1 MKLVIVE
8 DDLMVAAVNREF
20 ALKTPELNIV
30 ATFYNGKE
38 ALEFLTKNPIDLLL
52 LDIYMA
58 GYTGLELLKELR
70 RRGNTTE
77 AIIISAANDAEH
89 IEEAFHLGI
98 TDYLIKPFTYARFY
112 EAIKKFL
119 LRRSLQLKGTY
130 TQKELDEIINTIMA
144 TEKDF
149 SEDSCGVLKKG
160 LQQQTL
166 DKIYECLISEKNCGR
181 FMTSEEISAETNFSK
196 MTIRRYL
203 NYLIEQKK
211 AVSRINYS
219 TGGRPSIE
227 YSVLK

>member
-8 DDLMVAAVNREF
+8 DDLMVAAINREF

-30 ATFYNGKE
+30 ATFYNGRE
-38 ALEFLTKNPIDLLL
+38 ALDFLAQNPIDLLL

-70 RRGNTTE
+70 QQGNKTD
-77 AIIISAANDAEH
+77 AIIISAANDADH
-89 IEEAFHLGI
+89 IDEAFHLGI
-98 TDYLIKPFTYARFY
+98 VDYLIKPFTYSRFR
-112 EAIKKFL
+112 EAVQKFL

-130 TQKELDEIINTIMA
+130 TQQDIDKLLDPTA
-144 TEKDF
+144 
-149 SEDSCGVLKKG
+149 DSYGVLRKG

-166 DKIYECLISEKNCGR
+166 DKILECLIAEKNCGR
-181 FMTSEEISAETNFSK
+181 FMTSDEISAETNFSK
-196 MTIRRYL
+196 MTIRRYM

-211 AVSRINYS
+211 AVSRINYF

-227 YSVLK
+227 YAILN

>member
-8 DDLMVAAVNREF
+8 DDLMVAAINREF
-20 ALKTPELNIV
+20 ALKTPGLNVV
-30 ATFYNGKE
+30 ATFYSGRE
-38 ALEFLTKNPIDLLL
+38 ALDFLSQNQTDLIL
-52 LDIYMA
+52 LDIYMS

-70 RRGNTTE
+70 SQGNKTDV
-77 AIIISAANDAEH
+77 IIISAANDAEH

-98 TDYLIKPFTYARFY
+98 VDYLIKPFTYSRFRD
-112 EAIKKFL
+112 AVQKFL

-130 TQKELDEIINTIMA
+130 TQADIDKILDSSS
-144 TEKDF
+144 D
-149 SEDSCGVLKKG
+149 CGGILRKG

-166 DKIYECLISEKNCGR
+166 DRILNCLFSKKNHGQFLTSEKISE
-181 FMTSEEISAETNFSK
+181 ETNFSK
-196 MTIRRYL
+196 MTIRRYM

-227 YSVLK
+227 YAVLDG

>member
-130 TQKELDEIINTIMA
+130 TQKELDEIINMIMA

-149 SEDSCGVLKKG
+149 SDDSCGVLKKG

>member
-8 DDLMVAAVNREF
+8 DDLMVAAINREF
-20 ALKTPELNIV
+20 ALKTPGLNVV
-30 ATFYNGKE
+30 ATFYSGRE
-38 ALEFLTKNPIDLLL
+38 ALDFLSQNQTDLIL
-52 LDIYMA
+52 LDIYMS

-70 RRGNTTE
+70 SQGNKTDV
-77 AIIISAANDAEH
+77 IIISAANDAEH

-98 TDYLIKPFTYARFY
+98 VDYLIKPFTYSRFRD
-112 EAIKKFL
+112 AVQKFL

-130 TQKELDEIINTIMA
+130 TQADIDKILDSS
-144 TEKDF
+144 
-149 SEDSCGVLKKG
+149 SECGGILRKG

-166 DKIYECLISEKNCGR
+166 DRILNCLFSKKNHGQFLTSEKISE
-181 FMTSEEISAETNFSK
+181 ETNFSK
-196 MTIRRYL
+196 MTIRRYM

-227 YSVLK
+227 YAVLDS

>member
-98 TDYLIKPFTYARFY
+98 TDYLIKPFTYSRFY

>member
-8 DDLMVAAVNREF
+8 DDLMVAAINREF
-20 ALKTPELNIV
+20 ALKTPGLNVV
-30 ATFYNGKE
+30 ATFYSGRE
-38 ALEFLTKNPIDLLL
+38 ALDFLSQNQTDLIL
-52 LDIYMA
+52 LDIYMS

-70 RRGNTTE
+70 SQGNKTDV
-77 AIIISAANDAEH
+77 IIISAANDAEH

-98 TDYLIKPFTYARFY
+98 VDYLIKPFTYSRFRD
-112 EAIKKFL
+112 AVQKFL

-130 TQKELDEIINTIMA
+130 TQADIDKILDSSS
-144 TEKDF
+144 D
-149 SEDSCGVLKKG
+149 CGGILRKG

-166 DKIYECLISEKNCGR
+166 DRILNCLFSKKNHGQFLTSEKISE
-181 FMTSEEISAETNFSK
+181 ETNFSK
-196 MTIRRYL
+196 MTIRRYM

-227 YSVLK
+227 YAVLDS

>member
-1 MKLVIVE
+1 MKLVIIE
-8 DDLMVAAVNREF
+8 DDLMVAAINREF
-20 ALKTPELNIV
+20 ALKTPELTIV
-30 ATFYNGKE
+30 ATFYNGRE
-38 ALEFLTKNPIDLLL
+38 ALEFLSKNPIDLLL

-70 RRGNTTE
+70 QSGNMID

-98 TDYLIKPFTYARFY
+98 VDYLIKPFTYSRFR
-112 EAIKKFL
+112 EAVQKFL
-119 LRRSLQLKGTY
+119 LRRSLQLKETY
-130 TQKELDEIINTIMA
+130 TQEDIDKLLDPAAE
-144 TEKDF
+144 
-149 SEDSCGVLKKG
+149 SYCVLRKG

-166 DKIYECLISEKNCGR
+166 DKILECLISEKNCGR
-181 FMTSEEISAETNFSK
+181 FMTSDEISAETNFSK

-211 AVSRINYS
+211 AVSRINYF

-227 YSVLK
+227 YSISK

>member
-8 DDLMVAAVNREF
+8 DDLMVAAINREF

-38 ALEFLTKNPIDLLL
+38 ALEFLGKNPIDLLL
-52 LDIYMA
+52 LDIYMS

-70 RRGNTTE
+70 RQGNTID

-89 IEEAFHLGI
+89 IQEAFHLGI
-98 TDYLIKPFTYARFY
+98 VDYLIKPFTYSRFQ
-112 EAIKKFL
+112 EAVQKFL
-119 LRRSLQLKGTY
+119 LQRSLQLKGTY
-130 TQKELDEIINTIMA
+130 TQEELDKTIA
-144 TEKDF
+144 TMKDF
-149 SEDSCGVLKKG
+149 PGDSVLKKG

-166 DKIYECLISEKNCGR
+166 DRIFECLISEKNSGR
-181 FMTSEEISAETNFSK
+181 FMTSDEISAETNFSK
-196 MTIRRYL
+196 MTIRRYM

-211 AVSRINYS
+211 AASRINYS

-227 YSVLK
+227 YSVLQ